1 MDPVIKVVGIA
12 NPETLV
18 NSSSPLGA
26 VGALLV
32 PVDPVMWV
40 LVTARPANP
49 YTPTHSSGFDSSRGA
64 PDSEAPSMGLQ
75 ARADTTGLSNP
86 WAVVE

>member
-1 MDPVIKVVGIA
+1 MAVAGLPVPVDPVIKVVGIA

-18 NSSSPLGA
+18 NSSSPLVA

-49 YTPTHSSGFDSSRGA
+49 YTPTQFIK
-64 PDSEAPSMGLQ
+64 
-75 ARADTTGLSNP
+75 
-86 WAVVE
+86 V